1 VAGGSVGK
9 LVAHLRDG
17 IILKGF
23 SRDFDPA
30 RELFHIV
37 RRRLGVA
44 ASQEVRVDQM
54 KALFHVKTWGRKDR
68 HMGREPGFPEGDVN
82 RPPDGLY
89 IRTVA
94 EFFDGVGNG
103 GFFGEVEGDVVGAGA
118 VFEEGEKTNV
128 NTHMNTGGQAASGT
142 NIRSTI
148 DTAVAL
154 HPTRVRVRS
163 ARCCSRRWRFCSDR
177 PVP

>member
-1 VAGGSVGK
+1 VPGGSVGK

-17 IILKGF
+17 LILKGF

-44 ASQEVRVDQM
+44 SSQEVRVEQL

-82 RPPDGLY
+82 RPPDGSY

-94 EFFDGVGNG
+94 EFFDGEKIF
-103 GFFGEVEGDVVGAGA
+103 GFTRDYDPGRPGFYLYPADPEDNNAKIYVPQSSL
-118 VFEEGEKTNV
+118 V
-128 NTHMNTGGQAASGT
+128 NIQLL
-142 NIRSTI
+142 RE
-148 DTAVAL
+148 
-154 HPTRVRVRS
+154 
-163 ARCCSRRWRFCSDR
+163 
-177 PVP
+177 